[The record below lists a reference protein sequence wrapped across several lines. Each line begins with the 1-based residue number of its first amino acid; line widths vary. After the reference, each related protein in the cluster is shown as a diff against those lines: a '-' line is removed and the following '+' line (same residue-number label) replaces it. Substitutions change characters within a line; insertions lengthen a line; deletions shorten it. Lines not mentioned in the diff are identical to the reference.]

1 MDWYAKADID
11 ERVYFLV
18 YKEFTSSPE
27 LRSGTVK
34 KIVLTRN
41 SKAERRVDY
50 IIDTGTASYIL
61 TSERIYLTE
70 MEARKALDSK
80 CTKHC
85 TSVSTSKYKPGDI
98 VWYISGKQY
107 WNPEYSFTHK
117 AAKAVVLEAKGLDYK
132 LLSVPSDCELLKGE
146 ENLYATKEEVEKVLA
161 GRIAVLSHKQPRAP
175 RVREKLD
182 ALIKKLEEEKKAW
195 IF

>member
-1 MDWYAKADID
+1 MDWYVKADLG
-11 ERVYFLV
+11 ERVYFFD
-18 YKEFTSSPE
+18 YKEFMCSHE
-27 LRSGTVK
+27 LRSGTVER
-34 KIVLTRN
+34 IVLTRN
-41 SKAERRVDY
+41 SKAERLVDY
-50 IIDTGTASYIL
+50 IVDTGTDNYTL

-80 CTKHC
+80 RTKSC

-107 WNPEYSFTHK
+107 WNPEYSFIHK

-132 LLSVPSDCELLKGE
+132 LLSVPNDCELLKGE

-161 GRIAVLSHKQPRAP
+161 GRITVLSRKQLGAP

-182 ALIKKLEEEKKAW
+182 ALIKKLEEEKEAW
-195 IF
+195 I